1 MEVVVMII
9 GFTGTK
15 KGMTDIQKDRVGGI
29 LQYHMPPEVRHGDCV
44 GADKQFHEI
53 VRRLC
58 PGAKI
63 VVHPPEFL
71 MYRAFCKGDV
81 ILPAKPYLR
90 RDDDIVG
97 ACEFLIA
104 TPKEG
109 FEVLR
114 SGTWATIRRARK
126 KGKHVTIIYPD
137 GTYGVFAEVGVCTG

>member
-1 MEVVVMII
+1 MII

-15 KGMTDIQKDRVGGI
+15 KGMTNIQKDRVLGI
-29 LQYHMPPEVRHGDCV
+29 LAYHRPPEVHHGDCV
-44 GADKQFHEI
+44 GADAQFHDI
-53 VRRLC
+53 VRKFDQ
-58 PGAKI
+58 GIKI

-81 ILPAKPYLR
+81 ILPVKPYLK

-97 ACEFLIA
+97 ACGFLIA

-114 SGTWATIRRARK
+114 SGTWATIRRARDK
-126 KGKHVTIIYPD
+126 RKHVTIIYPD
-137 GTYGVFAEVGVCTG
+137 GTYGMFADTSEVCTG